1 MLQIRMHYYV
11 IRTATNILYIHKT
24 FEPARLMLIQ
34 LAEGVMQWIDMDL
47 VRYSTDEF
55 GKVQSEVV
63 VCKYIQNSEC
73 IEVLETS
80 GADNVTH

>member
-1 MLQIRMHYYV
+1 
-11 IRTATNILYIHKT
+11 
-24 FEPARLMLIQ
+24 
-34 LAEGVMQWIDMDL
+34 MQWTDMEI
-47 VRYSTDEF
+47 VQYSTDEF